1 MLDLDSGPIHLS
13 VEAGI
18 GGTSLC
24 LSLAAAVLESNSRV
38 AWLGRQAPDPVRT
51 SQILTSLSESQLE
64 RLFIIEF
71 GDDLMTR
78 AKAVTP
84 LIERLDESDLVI
96 VDDWCPPSGRA
107 PSADLEAARAIISA
121 ATSTRLVMT
130 AKAYESPSGEGEPWR
145 SRGEQLQGV
154 RQVWLFRNDGIRN
167 RRMLID
173 GEKSSELELREGGFF
188 PA

>member
-1 MLDLDSGPIHLS
+1 MLDLDSGPVHLS

-38 AWLGRQAPDPVRT
+38 AWLGRQTPDPVRT
-51 SQILTSLSESQLE
+51 SQILDSLSGSQLE

-71 GDDLMTR
+71 GDDLLTR
-78 AKAVTP
+78 AKAVAP
-84 LIERLDESDLVI
+84 LINRLDETDIVI

-107 PSADLEAARAIISA
+107 PAADLEAARAIISA
-121 ATSTRLVMT
+121 ATSTRLVLT
-130 AKAYESPSGEGEPWR
+130 AKAYESPSGTGEPWR
-145 SRGEQLQGV
+145 SRGEQLQGL
-154 RQVWLFRNDGIRN
+154 RQVWLFRSEGVRN
-167 RRMLID
+167 HRILID
-173 GEKSSELELREGGFF
+173 GEQSSELTLRKGGFY